1 MWGVRRGFVSPGL
14 GEGPPHWSPQAWPQM
29 QDDLG
34 CPVHSTQVTVLA
46 KPPLLSQ
53 LKQPMT
59 LIYRRGEIS
68 RNEVNWPR
76 PETMMRLGLVTQ
88 VLYCIAVNEII
99 TFIFQEHSE
108 MLPQDRF
115 PLGILRQ
122 RLANPETKIQV
133 LGSSIFGKHSSSVG
147 EVRQGREGRHK
158 GEVSKQVPTMGVGF
172 PTYWGTQGHCK
183 TQFRVVPSERC
194 ESWGIDP
201 PASFFIG

>member
-1 MWGVRRGFVSPGL
+1 MENVKTRKDFRNYLEAVLDQGWHCLLQEFGRMWGVRRGFVSPGL
-14 GEGPPHWSPQAWPQM
+14 GEEPPHWSQEAWPQM

-76 PETMMRLGLVTQ
+76 PETMLRLGLVTQ

-99 TFIFQEHSE
+99 TFIF
-108 MLPQDRF
+108 
-115 PLGILRQ
+115 
-122 RLANPETKIQV
+122 
-133 LGSSIFGKHSSSVG
+133 
-147 EVRQGREGRHK
+147 
-158 GEVSKQVPTMGVGF
+158 
-172 PTYWGTQGHCK
+172 
-183 TQFRVVPSERC
+183 
-194 ESWGIDP
+194 
-201 PASFFIG
+201 